1 MPAITRSQKKMNSTV
16 VENQVTINI
25 VEKPS
30 AEKYKPSDNKVIV
43 SATVDVRPIATEQ
56 SKSVKSFIKYVN
68 DVCTKS
74 EHYFKEKMYFE
85 NLRILTELY
94 YYIYESFD
102 TVLIVNGIVRA
113 PNFQRLINT
122 MSLKGV
128 DLSTKVK
135 EHKLTIY
142 KEVTSEELYIMDCF
156 LEQVKQTLIKLELY
170 VKEKRNKK
178 VVDYTGMDTIEPL
191 DEYDAI
197 TNIWADETIDEDPD
211 YEYETDEDDEDEDE
225 SEETSVGKKERA
237 MKATNNLISSVGMM
251 KPGLKEGQEFVV
263 ASNHFRFVY

>member
-1 MPAITRSQKKMNSTV
+1 MPAITRSQKKSNISMR
-16 VENQVTINI
+16 I
-25 VEKPS
+25 VEKP
-30 AEKYKPSDNKVIV
+30 AVEKPAKKIKTDIKDIV
-43 SATVDVRPIATEQ
+43 SVQ
-56 SKSVKSFIKYVN
+56 VKAESDKAQVKAFLKYVN

-74 EHYFKEKMYFE
+74 EHYFKEKLYFE

-102 TVLIVNGIVRA
+102 TVLIVNGIVRS
-113 PNFQRLINT
+113 PNDQRLINI
-122 MSLKGV
+122 MCLKGV

-135 EHKLTIY
+135 DHKLTIY

-156 LEQVKQTLIKLELY
+156 LEQVKQTLTKLELY

-191 DEYDAI
+191 DEYDQV

-211 YEYETDEDDEDEDE
+211 YEYETDEDDEDEDDE
-225 SEETSVGKKERA
+225 DETSVGKKERA
-237 MKATNNLISSVGMM
+237 MKATNKLISSVGMM
-251 KPGLKEGQEFVV
+251 KPGLKEGQDFVVERV